1 MSTKMVEFEGTVIQW
16 RVYLAFHVRDKP
28 PRWDGSV
35 KRKHDMP
42 AMIQKH
48 SGYQISKIDWKFD
61 EEGTPSLSI
70 YPDRKS
76 YTHNSEKINFRSDGE
91 TKRW

>member
-16 RVYLAFHVRDKP
+16 RLN